1 MSIRFPICLLLLLSA
16 LPVEAFAQAGSSG
29 DASARFIDPPAL
41 SRPNGYSHVVVA
53 PVGRTLYISGQVAL
67 DQDGKLVGA
76 GDFGAQ
82 AGQVF
87 ANLKAALDAGGA
99 SFKDVVKMTMYVTD
113 ISQLKA
119 LRAAR
124 DRYIDPKH
132 PPASTLVE
140 VRRLVRDDLLLE
152 IDATAVVAP

>member
-1 MSIRFPICLLLLLSA
+1 MPIRFPSCLLLLCA
-16 LPVEAFAQAGSSG
+16 LPVAAFAQTAVPADG
-29 DASARFIDPPAL
+29 ATRFIDPPTL

-67 DQDGKLVGA
+67 DRDGKLVGA

-82 AGQVF
+82 AEQVF
-87 ANLKAALDAGGA
+87 ANLKAALEAGGA
-99 SFKDVVKMTMYVTD
+99 SFKDVVKITMYVTD
-113 ISQLKA
+113 MSELKA
-119 LRAAR
+119 LRTAR

-140 VRRLVRDDLLLE
+140 VRKLVRDDLLLE
-152 IDATAVVAP
+152 IDATAVVNR